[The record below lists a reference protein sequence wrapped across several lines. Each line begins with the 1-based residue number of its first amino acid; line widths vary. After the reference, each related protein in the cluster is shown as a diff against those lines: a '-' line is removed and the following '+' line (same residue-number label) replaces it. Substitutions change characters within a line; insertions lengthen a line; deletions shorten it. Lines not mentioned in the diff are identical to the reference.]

1 MLNNLDPFL
10 WEFDRLASRVFDSAP
25 SALMPMDILR
35 RDDAILVT
43 FDLPGVDPDKF
54 EITVDKGTLV
64 VSATRVAEPA
74 DGEAYVVR
82 ERPAGT
88 FTRRVRLGEWV
99 DRDRIEASYD
109 AGVLSIQIPL
119 AEQAKPRKIEVQSA
133 GAGKTA
139 INA

>member
-1 MLNNLDPFL
+1 MLNSLDPFL
-10 WEFDRLASRVFDSAP
+10 WEFDRLTSRAFDSAP

-35 RDDAILVT
+35 RGEEILVT
-43 FDLPGVDPDKF
+43 FDLPGVGAENF

-64 VSATRVAEPA
+64 VTATRAAEPTE
-74 DGEAYVVR
+74 GETYVVR

-99 DRDRIEASYD
+99 DRDHIEASYD
-109 AGVLSIQIPL
+109 AGVLTVRIPL
-119 AEQAKPRKIEVQSA
+119 AEQAKPKKIDVQFTGS
-133 GAGKTA
+133 GKTA